1 MQIMKTANPTS
12 QSPNHDPPPDIG
24 GLSQSRFSGAH
35 SKSEHWYLQSPSH
48 KNRRETHLSLLHTI
62 SSKVPSPGAF
72 HRYNTDRRSHK
83 NVQSTFSH
91 RYLYFQMITSLI
103 SISEKYLTGA
113 EPSTDYIRQRRHH
126 RAQSSEA
133 TPPASAA
140 KHHRG
145 ADASQKPRTSLLI
158 R

>member
-72 HRYNTDRRSHK
+72 HRYNTRSEERRVGKEWIYRWS
-83 NVQSTFSH
+83 
-91 RYLYFQMITSLI
+91 
-103 SISEKYLTGA
+103 
-113 EPSTDYIRQRRHH
+113 
-126 RAQSSEA
+126 AQSIVVY
-133 TPPASAA
+133 
-140 KHHRG
+140 RVFN
-145 ADASQKPRTSLLI
+145 
-158 R
+158 